1 MLLHRRKH
9 GSQRAKAPVK
19 LTIQPNVSGDA
30 DITFRDEE
38 GTWYRLEPEN
48 EAEMKQLLS
57 EAHIIHH
64 NWRDS

>member
-9 GSQRAKAPVK
+9 GSQRPMAPIK
-19 LTIQPNVSGDA
+19 LTLQPNIGEPEM
-30 DITFRDEE
+30 TFRDQD
-38 GTWYRLEPEN
+38 GTWYRLVPEN

-64 NWRDS
+64 NWKES